1 MLTDIQ
7 HLITG
12 TSNAAATV
20 AGIPCRPLTL
30 QTFALMELTGNELL
44 TAPSTRMADVLGF
57 IYLHSA
63 PQEKVAE
70 ATAAYLAGDKARILK
85 ESLNLP
91 SIPLAD
97 LADIALQIREMIEQ
111 ATGSQVVIE
120 GSEAVPGN

>member
-1 MLTDIQ
+1 MLNDIQ
-7 HLITG
+7 HLIIGASGPSSTI
-12 TSNAAATV
+12 

-30 QTFALMELTGNELL
+30 QTYALMELTGNELL

-70 ATAAYLAGDKARILK
+70 ATAAYLAGDKARMLK
-85 ESLNLP
+85 EALNLP

-97 LADIALQIREMIEQ
+97 LADIARQIREMIEQ
-111 ATGSQVVIE
+111 ATGSQVVVE
-120 GSEAVPGN
+120 GAEVAVGN